1 MILNNNLPL
10 NLWKVL
16 AKFGGVSLSITDA
29 LFDDS
34 GKSPGGE
41 RSTGGTEWRNVGRV
55 RSPRAVSTP
64 PRSSLMLCASVE
76 RAGAFELAVGGSWKA
91 MCA

>member
-29 LFDDS
+29 LLDDS

-41 RSTGGTEWRNVGRV
+41 RDRPAGPNGVTLAVCAPPAPFRR
-55 RSPRAVSTP
+55 PRA
-64 PRSSLMLCASVE
+64 RH
-76 RAGAFELAVGGSWKA
+76 
-91 MCA
+91 